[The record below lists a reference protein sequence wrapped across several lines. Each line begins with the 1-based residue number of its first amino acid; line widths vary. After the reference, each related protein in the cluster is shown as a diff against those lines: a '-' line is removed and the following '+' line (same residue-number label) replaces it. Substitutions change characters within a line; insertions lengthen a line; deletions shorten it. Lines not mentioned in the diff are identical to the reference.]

1 MNINLIFEWVTKI
14 YKKPKELE
22 GYTEEEQELIN
33 ILKENEFR
41 SIFLDGVFGSGKTTT
56 VNRILDFL
64 KVHEYTKKEKW
75 KRKFF
80 RKNKILKLN
89 FYEEYNHDSWYK
101 YLYFKLFYVNKVM
114 MVIIHVILSLIFSC
128 VITFLYQNINHPHQ
142 NINHPQFST
151 FLFFFLIIL
160 IVISVLRAPFLIENI
175 LKIKSIDF
183 YYKAIERQLKKISYV
198 VIDDFDRV
206 NDEEMYQQIKLI
218 SYIYTNYIGE
228 IDLNSKGN
236 LKLLILGDY
245 TNVGNCEKTKKI
257 YLEQIDKYIHVDFP
271 IYPKNNLQ
279 FQYFIEKIEL
289 YINKRLSEL
298 NYKIKSKE
306 EIKIESKK
314 VKLQDFFIEKYKE
327 YNDLLVGDSPNI
339 TWRSVHKTIKLSYRL
354 IDKIINY
361 FNYSLFYKYIYK
373 DENGNMLP
381 AFVVDNEE
389 VCASII
395 FSGINW
401 LQIFLSSCSNY
412 KEMKENISNLID
424 KKKQLGMLIDEGN
437 VGNISSL
444 PFNISIKKNKIQFID
459 FENIVKKFC
468 EINADDKYL
477 PLLLMSRVLWIPF
490 SYGFNGFKNQS
501 DKDGIDITKNFVFKK
516 LESSNVSKFDRK
528 FLNNLLTSF
537 MFMNLEYTLHID
549 INYFNENKLLLESIM
564 KENKDKNFIE
574 IIEFLNSI
582 SNFVWKYYKEMGLQS
597 SSKPY
602 SGDKQINTL
611 FTSNCIYNF
620 TNIILCILEYMQEN
634 EKEWFDE
641 NQNNIIEYLELYSID
656 NKGIKITSKQKI
668 KFDEVFDRIKK
679 GKISF
684 NNELLVDNEFLTD
697 FPFI

>member
-1 MNINLIFEWVTKI
+1 MNIDLIFEWVTKI
-14 YKKPKELE
+14 FKKPKELE

-80 RKNKILKLN
+80 RKNKVLKLN

-114 MVIIHVILSLIFSC
+114 MVIIPVILSLIFSG
-128 VITFLYQNINHPHQ
+128 VITFLYQ

-160 IVISVLRAPFLIENI
+160 IVISVIRAPFLIENI

-245 TNVGNCEKTKKI
+245 TNVGNCKKTKKI

-314 VKLQDFFIEKYKE
+314 VKLKDFFIEKYKE

-339 TWRSVHKTIKLSYRL
+339 TWRSVHKTIKLSHSL
-354 IDKIINY
+354 IDNIINE
-361 FNYSLFYKYIYK
+361 FNNSNLYKYIYQ
-373 DENGNMLP
+373 DEAENRLP
-381 AFVVDNEE
+381 AFVVDDEE
-389 VCASII
+389 VCASFI

-401 LQIFLSSCSNY
+401 LQIFLDNCSNY
-412 KEMKENISNLID
+412 KEMKGYFSNLID
-424 KKKQLGMLIDEGN
+424 RKKQQGILIEEENVGN
-437 VGNISSL
+437 IVGNISSL
-444 PFNISIKKNKIQFID
+444 PFNITVKENNIQFIY
-459 FENIVKKFC
+459 FKNIVDEFRK
-468 EINADDKYL
+468 INADDRYL
-477 PLLLMSRVLWIPF
+477 AVMLMSRVFWIPF
-490 SYGFNGFKNQS
+490 SYGFNAFKNQS
-501 DKDGIDITKNFVFKK
+501 DKAGIDITKKFVFTK
-516 LESSNVSKFDRK
+516 LESSNVSNFDLT

-549 INYFNENKLLLESIM
+549 IDYFNENKLLLESIM
-564 KENKDKNFIE
+564 KVNKGKSFIE

-641 NQNNIIEYLELYSID
+641 NQNSIIEYLELYSID
-656 NKGIKITSKQKI
+656 NKAIKITSQQKI
-668 KFDEVFDRIKK
+668 KFDEVFDIIKK

-684 NNELLVDNEFLTD
+684 NKESLVDNEFLTD